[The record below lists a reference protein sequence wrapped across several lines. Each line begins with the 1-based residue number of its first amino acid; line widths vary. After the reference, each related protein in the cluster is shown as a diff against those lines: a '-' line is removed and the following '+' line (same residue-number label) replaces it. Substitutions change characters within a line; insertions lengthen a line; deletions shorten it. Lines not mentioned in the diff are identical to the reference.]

1 MWPGQEGGPA
11 FGAGASLLARDVSL
25 KVPLSLFLTVALT
38 SGLLAA
44 TRPASALS
52 AAQYV
57 PQPSVKTNVVV
68 DTNQTLF
75 TVLAAIN
82 VAGYDDGLD
91 AAGASPLR
99 KQIRAKLLAHELP
112 VYNDLRVFYKG
123 HLKDDPAANLSQYI
137 SLAIFLG
144 DPPDFKLQV
153 RPQDLPGDV
162 AAMQSFIPLLR
173 RFYEDAGIGDL
184 WRQVQPQYDQQVGDY
199 ASRIRT
205 AVNQVNDFF
214 RLPGADMGR
223 RLYIY
228 PDALAS
234 PRQSNARSYLDNYFI
249 VTSLSSNAQ
258 VHEIRHIYLHYI
270 LDSEISQFPGSLDRL
285 KPLLPQIQ
293 RAPALPPAF
302 KQDVSLFYTECV
314 VRAVEIVLDGGA
326 PAQQM
331 AKVQQNE
338 QEGYVLTRY
347 WYDQLLAYHKDV
359 VSFREFYP
367 EAAWGIQVESEVKKA
382 KETRFVRA
390 PVETE
395 PAQPVRLVSLLNQGE
410 ARLQAM
416 DFDGAERLA
425 RQALMQPQGDHA
437 TAHYLLALVATHH
450 NQPELARDDFG
461 KALAEATPGDIHVRT
476 WANIYLGRIDDLE
489 HNRAEALK
497 HYQAALAVADTPSAR
512 QIAEAGLKAP
522 FQSAHAAKP

>member
-1 MWPGQEGGPA
+1 M
-11 FGAGASLLARDVSL
+11 
-25 KVPLSLFLTVALT
+25 
-38 SGLLAA
+38 AA
-44 TRPASALS
+44 VRPASGLP
-52 AAQYV
+52 AAQYL

-68 DTNQTLF
+68 DTNATLF

-91 AAGASPLR
+91 APGANPLR
-99 KQIRAKLLAHELP
+99 KQIRARLLAHELP

-123 HLKDDPAANLSQYI
+123 HLKDDPAANLSQYV

-153 RPQDLPGDV
+153 RPQDLPGNV
-162 AAMQSFIPLLR
+162 AAMQSFVPLLR
-173 RFYEDAGIGDL
+173 RFYGDASIGDL
-184 WRQVQPQYDQQVGDY
+184 WRGVQPQYDQQVTGY
-199 ASRIRT
+199 ASRIR
-205 AVNQVNDFF
+205 AAINQVNDFF
-214 RLPGADMGR
+214 RLPGEDMGR

-249 VTSLSSNAQ
+249 VTSLSSKTQ
-258 VHEIRHIYLHYI
+258 VNEIRHIYLHYI

-302 KQDVSLFYTECV
+302 KKDVSLFYTECV
-314 VRAVEIVLDGGA
+314 VRAVEIVLDGGT
-326 PAQQM
+326 PAQQQ
-331 AKVQQNE
+331 ARVQQNVH
-338 QEGYVLTRY
+338 EGYVLTPY
-347 WYDQLLAYHKDV
+347 WYNQLQAYHKDL
-359 VSFREFYP
+359 VSFRQFYP
-367 EAAWGIQVESEVKKA
+367 EAAWGIQVEGEVKRA
-382 KETRFVRA
+382 KQTSFINA
-390 PVETE
+390 PMVAE

-416 DFDGAERLA
+416 DFDGAEVMA
-425 RQALMQPQGDHA
+425 RQALTQPQGDHA

-450 NQPELARDDFG
+450 GQPALARDDFER
-461 KALAEATPGDIHVRT
+461 ALSEATPDDIHVRT

-489 HNRAEALK
+489 DNRAEALK
-497 HYQAALAVADTPSAR
+497 HYQAAMAVADTAAAR
-512 QIAEAGLKAP
+512 QIAESGLKAP
-522 FQSAHAAKP
+522 FQSVHSAKH

>member
-1 MWPGQEGGPA
+1 MT
-11 FGAGASLLARDVSL
+11 V
-25 KVPLSLFLTVALT
+25 VLST
-38 SGLLAA
+38 GLVAA
-44 TRPASALS
+44 TRPAGALP

-91 AAGASPLR
+91 APGANPLR
-99 KQIRAKLLAHELP
+99 KQIRARLLAHDLP

-162 AAMQSFIPLLR
+162 VAMQVFIPLLR

-184 WRQVQPQYDQQVGDY
+184 WLQVQPQYDQQVAGY
-199 ASRIRT
+199 AGRIRT

-214 RLPGADMGR
+214 RLPGSDMGR

-249 VTSLSSNAQ
+249 VTSLSSSAQ
-258 VHEIRHIYLHYI
+258 VNEIRHIYLHYI
-270 LDSEISQFPGSLDRL
+270 LDSEISQFPGSLERL

-314 VRAVEIVLDGGA
+314 VRAVEIVLNGGT

-331 AKVQQNE
+331 AKVEQNVR
-338 QEGYVLTRY
+338 EGYVLTHY
-347 WYDQLLAYHKDV
+347 WYDQLLTYHKDL

-367 EAAWGIQVESEVKKA
+367 QAAWNIQVESEVKKA
-382 KETRFVRA
+382 KQTSFITA
-390 PVETE
+390 PVAAE

-410 ARLQAM
+410 AKLQAR
-416 DFDGAERLA
+416 DLDGAEALA
-425 RQALMQPQGDHA
+425 KQALLQPQGDHA

-450 NQPELARDDFG
+450 GQPDLARDDFE
-461 KALAEATPGDIHVRT
+461 KALSEATPDDIHVRT

-497 HYQAALAVADTPSAR
+497 HYQAALATADTPSAR
-512 QIAEAGLKAP
+512 QIAEAGLKTP
-522 FQSAHAAKP
+522 FQSAHAARH